1 MFTTRCWQVAGL
13 ILMAGVI
20 ALAQRNEVTRG
31 TEVNVVKKTMK
42 VAGATLY
49 YEVRGSGPVLLMIPG
64 GPADSDVFAGIA
76 PMLAERYTVV
86 TYDPRGDSRSPLD
99 GTPEAWWA
107 EVHADDASL
116 LLAAV
121 GSRHPSSAAAAARWS
136 GSPSPCATRT
146 VFTRSSRTNRP

>member
-1 MFTTRCWQVAGL
+1 
-13 ILMAGVI
+13 MARVI
-20 ALAQRNEVTRG
+20 AAQRNEVTRG

-76 PMLAERYTVV
+76 PMLAERYT
-86 TYDPRGDSRSPLD
+86 YDPRGNSRSPLD
-99 GTPEAWWA
+99 GTPEAWRA
-107 EVHADDASL
+107 EVHADDANL
-116 LLAAV
+116 LLAAA
-121 GSRHPSSAAAAARWS
+121 GRSRHTSSAAAAARS
-136 GSPSPCATRT
+136 SDSPSRRASRT